1 MYKLHLILK
10 YLRKR
15 RIAWVSLIAVILCT
29 TMVLVVNSVM
39 GGWLRMFRESFH
51 GITGDVI
58 VKGDLW
64 GFPDYEEII
73 RRIGKLPE
81 TKAAVPVIR
90 TFGLLSIPRRGRF
103 AVQVFGYPPNIGEVN
118 NFPESLHRLKGEKN
132 IGFGLWPDVKYT
144 PPVGYQGG
152 KDVRTWKGM
161 IVGGGVIGIKKG
173 QDGELAR
180 DPEIYRMVADLTVLP
195 ISRSGSKLD
204 TSAPAPREFFW
215 IVDDSRTKVSFSDS
229 STVYVG
235 FDELQSLLSMTAE
248 EGERARTSEIHVALK
263 EGEDVRAARGKI
275 EQIVGDVAQEKGWMF
290 RYSIPDALT
299 WEQINQT
306 YLGAIEKEKG
316 LTTILFAIISLVAI
330 FLIFCIFYMIVVEK
344 TRDIGVIKSVGATS
358 GGVAGIFLG
367 YGLALGMVGGGLGLL
382 AAWLIVH
389 YINQIHDFISRHG
402 VTVWDPD
409 VYLFDNIPNTMNPR
423 EASIIV
429 AAAVIASV
437 LGALVPAIRA
447 ARMNPVEALRW
458 E

>member
-29 TMVLVVNSVM
+29 AMVLVVNSVM

-73 RRIGKLPE
+73 GRIGKLPE
-81 TKAAVPVIR
+81 IKAAVPVIR
-90 TFGLLSIPRRGRF
+90 TFGLLSIPRRGRS
-103 AVQVFGYPPNIGEVN
+103 AVAVIGYPPNIGEVN
-118 NFPESLHRLKGEKN
+118 NFPESLHRLKGEKH
-132 IGFGLWPDVKYT
+132 IGFGLWPDVNYV
-144 PPVGYQGG
+144 PPPNYPRNG

-161 IVGGGVIGIKKG
+161 IVGGGVIGIKKA
-173 QDGELAR
+173 QDGTVGNNS
-180 DPEIYRMVADLTVLP
+180 EIYQMIADLTVLP
-195 ISRSGSKLD
+195 ISRTGAKLE
-204 TSAPAPREFFW
+204 TNAPREFFW
-215 IVDDSRTKVSFSDS
+215 VVDYSRTKVSFNDS
-229 STVYVG
+229 GTVYVG
-235 FDELQSLLSMTAE
+235 FDELQNLLSMTKD
-248 EGERARTSEIHVALK
+248 EGEPARTSEIHIALK
-263 EGEDVRAARGKI
+263 EGSDLMAARGKI
-275 EQIVGDVAQEKGWMF
+275 ARIVEDIAQEKGWF
-290 RYSIPDALT
+290 RYAVPDVMT
-299 WEQINQT
+299 WEHINAT

-316 LTTILFAIISLVAI
+316 LTTILFGIISLVAI

-367 YGLALGMVGGGLGLL
+367 YGLALGAVGGGLGLL

-389 YINQIHDFISRHG
+389 YINQIHDFISRHAAP
-402 VTVWDPD
+402 VWDPE
-409 VYLFDNIPNTMNPR
+409 VYLFDSIPNTMNPR